1 MAIYF
6 VFSFE
11 VNIFAPFLIYCFGG
25 VLFCSS
31 KNTGGKGCNHLTGFH
46 TKIDLKFST
55 FLSDCVSCKYFW
67 LALSI
72 LNLQRKIK
80 NVMSF
85 YFLII

>member
-6 VFSFE
+6 VFFIRGQYFRTVSD
-11 VNIFAPFLIYCFGG
+11 LLLKGG

-80 NVMSF
+80 NVM
-85 YFLII
+85 